1 MKYQWIKQINIAK
14 FVGMNQRTSVT
25 GIMAELVDENI
36 VEMKHGLIL
45 VKDMKY
51 LKECIKQLK

>member
-1 MKYQWIKQINIAK
+1 
-14 FVGMNQRTSVT
+14 MNQRTAVT

-36 VEMKHGLIL
+36 IEMKHGLIL